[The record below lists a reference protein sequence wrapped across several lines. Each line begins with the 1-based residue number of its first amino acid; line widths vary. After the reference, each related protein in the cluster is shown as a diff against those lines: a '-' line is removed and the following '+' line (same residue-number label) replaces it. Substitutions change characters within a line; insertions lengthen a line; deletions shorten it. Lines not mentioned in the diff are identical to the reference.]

1 MMRNKTGFL
10 LVTGVLAIG
19 FLLVASGLVSLDGG
33 PADAQATQEDRLIG
47 VLVTLDY
54 LDEMNLDLTP
64 GQAAGPDG
72 MYRNR
77 LTATLIQE
85 EHPSEDGGT
94 VMMPAYA
101 FEGVDGLELYAP
113 AVEIQGEARHTS
125 RVSPGYG
132 DVKLGYHDKDGGT
145 DLSLEGTLWLAK
157 GGPEFLVL
165 NPVYQTASGEVYALA
180 GDSVG
185 FSGMDGSD
193 IDSSFAIKQSHTWQ
207 SKGSVMLQE
216 NPASQEETTGMYTT
230 TVEVHFRSLQ
240 LPEAYAIVQFDA
252 DNTVL
257 SREAYAPGEI
267 PETIETLPG
276 AAWLMLE
283 GKPGSLGTA
292 NASRVLYEK
301 GDSLLTSY
309 VPRAD
314 GLCAPVLSGIN
325 WGESY

>member
-10 LVTGVLAIG
+10 LATGVLAIG
-19 FLLVASGLVSLDGG
+19 FLLAASGLVSLDGG
-33 PADAQATQEDRLIG
+33 PADAQAAQEDRLIG

-54 LDEMNLDLTP
+54 LDEMDLELTP

-72 MYRNR
+72 MYRSR
-77 LTATLIQE
+77 LPATLIQE
-85 EHPSEDGGT
+85 EHPSADGGT

-101 FEGVDGLELYAP
+101 FEGVEGLELYAP
-113 AVEIQGEARHTS
+113 TVEIRGEARHTS

-132 DVKLGYHDKDGGT
+132 DVKLGYHDKEGGT

-185 FSGMDGSD
+185 FSGMEGSP
-193 IDSSFAIKQSHTWQ
+193 IDSSFAIKQNHTWQ
-207 SKGSVMLQE
+207 SKGSVRLQDSL
-216 NPASQEETTGMYTT
+216 ASQEETAGMYTT

-240 LPEAYAIVQFDA
+240 LPETYAIIQFDA
-252 DNTVL
+252 DNAVL
-257 SREAYAPGEI
+257 SRETYAPGEM
-267 PETIETLPG
+267 PESIETLPG
-276 AAWLMLE
+276 AAWLVLE
-283 GKPGSLGTA
+283 GCAANKGTMD
-292 NASRVLYEK
+292 ASRTLYQR

-309 VPRAD
+309 APRAD
-314 GLCAPVLSGIN
+314 GLCAPVSSGIR
-325 WGESY
+325 WGE